1 MVRVFR
7 EEDPMDSG
15 YTVVD
20 NDTLWVDLSCRALG
34 LLVRW
39 MSKPP
44 GVEVDTIPDII
55 TRARRRGNKRMEGRD
70 ALYTASYE
78 LEEEGFLVRRLFTNE
93 KGQHEWAAF
102 VRSRPVPLSER
113 SNPAERKRAT
123 VKVGR
128 PKKPSASKA
137 GAPSRGPKPGNPFPG
152 PTRDDAASP
161 QVNPNPGKPDSGEPD
176 SVSQA
181 SSYQSSL
188 HSSLSDNTPAEVA
201 ERHNGEREA
210 ATRNDKH
217 TPVQAADLEETD
229 GITKV
234 VDAFVVAWMQTR
246 GKPPYPNQIKA
257 IREDAGFLLNKGRSV
272 PNLCGLAADM
282 ANKGW
287 SDLGQHAQMNPEA
300 AIRPA
305 VNSKP
310 WCGQCNDGREPA
322 SSAQRMVETTTGMA
336 KCHCHPGYI
345 PHQTA
350 NATA

>member
-1 MVRVFR
+1 
-7 EEDPMDSG
+7 
-15 YTVVD
+15 
-20 NDTLWVDLSCRALG
+20 
-34 LLVRW
+34 
-39 MSKPP
+39 
-44 GVEVDTIPDII
+44 
-55 TRARRRGNKRMEGRD
+55 
-70 ALYTASYE
+70 
-78 LEEEGFLVRRLFTNE
+78 
-93 KGQHEWAAF
+93 
-102 VRSRPVPLSER
+102 
-113 SNPAERKRAT
+113 
-123 VKVGR
+123 
-128 PKKPSASKA
+128 
-137 GAPSRGPKPGNPFPG
+137 
-152 PTRDDAASP
+152 
-161 QVNPNPGKPDSGEPD
+161 
-176 SVSQA
+176 
-181 SSYQSSL
+181 
-188 HSSLSDNTPAEVA
+188 
-201 ERHNGEREA
+201 
-210 ATRNDKH
+210 
-217 TPVQAADLEETD
+217 
-229 GITKV
+229 

-246 GKPPYPNQIKA
+246 GKPPYPNQIRA